1 MNEDKD
7 NEEVLE
13 TDSVD
18 ATETQEQDVD
28 QETQTDDQE
37 VLNGEVEDTDTPEE
51 TSTDELAFKEARIK
65 ELEESVEEHKA
76 NYLRKHADFENFR
89 RRMQKEK
96 SDAIKHANESLIS
109 DLIEVIDNFDRA
121 LLSASDSED
130 FNSFKEGIEM
140 IEKQFKGML
149 QSNWGLSRIESVG
162 KEFDPQ
168 IHEAMFMED
177 SEEVDVPTVSEEFQ
191 SGYMLHDK
199 VLRAPKVK
207 IAKPV
212 E

>member
-7 NEEVLE
+7 KEEVIDNDSIASEALNQEFENEETVASE
-13 TDSVD
+13 EGVV
-18 ATETQEQDVD
+18 E
-28 QETQTDDQE
+28 E
-37 VLNGEVEDTDTPEE
+37 VSLI
-51 TSTDELAFKEARIK
+51 DELALKDRKIK
-65 ELEESVEEHKA
+65 ELEESVEEQKS

-89 RRMQKEK
+89 RRMLKEK
-96 SDAIKHANESLIS
+96 TESIKHANESLIG
-109 DLIEVIDNFDRA
+109 DLIEVVDNFDRA
-121 LLSASDSED
+121 LASANENID
-130 FNSFKEGIEM
+130 FSSFKEGIEM

-149 QSNWGLSRIESVG
+149 SSNWGLSRIEAVG

-177 SEEVDVPTVSEEFQ
+177 SDEVEVPTVSEEFQ

-207 IAKPV
+207 VKKPV
-212 E
+212 ETNN

>member
-1 MNEDKD
+1 MNEDEDKK
-7 NEEVLE
+7 EILE
-13 TDSVD
+13 DEI
-18 ATETQEQDVD
+18 ATAE
-28 QETQTDDQE
+28 
-37 VLNGEVEDTDTPEE
+37 GEVQDAPIEDENNQEEE
-51 TSTDELAFKEARIK
+51 TGVDEIAIKDAKIK
-65 ELEESVEEHKA
+65 ELEAEIEEQKA

-89 RRMQKEK
+89 RRLIKEK
-96 SDAIKHANESLIS
+96 SDSIKHANESLIS

-121 LLSASDSED
+121 LLSANDSED
-130 FNSFKEGIEM
+130 FKSFKEGIEM

-149 QSNWGLSRIESVG
+149 SSNWGLSRIESVG

-177 SEEVDVPTVSEEFQ
+177 AEDVEVPTVSEEFQ

-207 IAKPV
+207 VKKPA
-212 E
+212 EE

>member
-1 MNEDKD
+1 MNKDKD
-7 NEEVLE
+7 KDEILEDEVVDIQPEEVSE
-13 TDSVD
+13 KDVQ
-18 ATETQEQDVD
+18 EEEQDDEITLED
-28 QETQTDDQE
+28 QI
-37 VLNGEVEDTDTPEE
+37 
-51 TSTDELAFKEARIK
+51 AFKEARII
-65 ELEESVEEHKA
+65 ELEKDVEEHKA

-89 RRMQKEK
+89 RRMLKEK
-96 SDAIKHANESLIS
+96 SDSIKLANESLIT

-121 LLSASDSED
+121 LTSASDNKD
-130 FNSFKEGIEM
+130 FDSFKEGIEM

-149 QSNWGLSRIESVG
+149 SSNWGLSRIESVG

-177 SEEVDVPTVSEEFQ
+177 SDDVEVSTVSEEFQ

-207 IAKPV
+207 VKKPT
-212 E
+212 EA

>member
-1 MNEDKD
+1 MNKDKD
-7 NEEVLE
+7 KEEIFEDEVTDTQTGEVLDEEV
-13 TDSVD
+13 
-18 ATETQEQDVD
+18 Q
-28 QETQTDDQE
+28 
-37 VLNGEVEDTDTPEE
+37 VEDTQNEVEE
-51 TSTDELAFKEARIK
+51 EITLEDQLAFKDARII
-65 ELEESVEEHKA
+65 ELEKSVEEHKA

-89 RRMQKEK
+89 KRMLKEK
-96 SDAIKHANESLIS
+96 SDSIKLANESLIT

-121 LLSASDSED
+121 LTSAKDSND
-130 FNSFKEGIEM
+130 FASFKEGIEM

-149 QSNWGLSRIESVG
+149 SSNWGLSRIESVG

-177 SEEVDVPTVSEEFQ
+177 SDDVKVSTVSEEFQ

-207 IAKPV
+207 VTKPT
-212 E
+212 EA

>member
-7 NEEVLE
+7 KEEILE
-13 TDSVD
+13 EESKTPQV
-18 ATETQEQDVD
+18 E
-28 QETQTDDQE
+28 DQE
-37 VLNGEVEDTDTPEE
+37 VETGETEEE
-51 TSTDELAFKEARIK
+51 TSDETPMDELAFKDARIK

-89 RRMQKEK
+89 RRMLKEK
-96 SDAIKHANESLIS
+96 SDSIKHANESLIT
-109 DLIEVIDNFDRA
+109 DLIEVVDNFDRA
-121 LLSASDSED
+121 LLSANDNED

-149 QSNWGLSRIESVG
+149 SSNWGLSRIESVG

-177 SEEVDVPTVSEEFQ
+177 SADVEVPTVCEEFQ
-191 SGYMLHDK
+191 SGYKLHDK

-207 IAKPV
+207 VQKPIDQ
-212 E
+212 

>member
-1 MNEDKD
+1 MKDDQDKEEILEEDVKTEEVENEDVQ
-7 NEEVLE
+7 EEP
-13 TDSVD
+13 
-18 ATETQEQDVD
+18 QK
-28 QETQTDDQE
+28 
-37 VLNGEVEDTDTPEE
+37 EE
-51 TSTDELAFKEARIK
+51 TSPADEIAFKEARIK

-89 RRMQKEK
+89 RRMIKEK

-121 LLSASDSED
+121 LLSANDNTD

-149 QSNWGLSRIESVG
+149 NSNWGLTRIESVG

-177 SEEVDVPTVSEEFQ
+177 SDEVEVPTVSEEFQ

-207 IAKPV
+207 VQKPAD
-212 E
+212 